1 MKTNK
6 TFFNGLA
13 LLALLSI
20 VSCNTNKNSEPL
32 KLSGKWIMTVT
43 EINNQNS
50 IDNSITKSDTTFNSL
65 FRGISYIPDN
75 SEWNFVNDSVLI
87 VRNLKD
93 QTNKPDTLV
102 YKISLKGDT
111 LMLFSKDGVEK
122 YPLKML
128 SAERVELDF
137 GDEAFS
143 YQLNKKP

>member
-20 VSCNTNKNSEPL
+20 VSCNTNKNSERL

-65 FRGISYIPDN
+65 FRAMTYIPDN
-75 SEWNFVNDSVLI
+75 SEWNFVNDSLLI
-87 VRNLKD
+87 LSKLND
-93 QTNKPDTLV
+93 QTYKPDTLV
-102 YKISLKGDT
+102 YKISRKGDT
-111 LMLFSKDGVEK
+111 LMLFSKSEVEK
-122 YPLKML
+122 FPLKIL
-128 SAERVELDF
+128 SADRFELDF
-137 GDEAFS
+137 GDQTVL